1 MYTIASK
8 IISTAAA
15 HSITRTSE
23 FVKACSD
30 IAQPHSVRAR
40 LHYLAAQ
47 GVISRVAKG
56 MYVAKSG
63 STMQVGFQ
71 ADSRVACAELAAAG
85 CKVDA
90 IFLDVPYGA
99 AEEGQGVKG
108 GNRDIAAFPVIH
120 STEFAKMA
128 TNMAKMLDADAP
140 AVLIMSNGKS
150 SAKAK
155 AGYIAAMESAG
166 FKLSAVGEYTK
177 TYANGAPVQF
187 MGRTMPG
194 EGIFVFTKS
203 GRSINADLTIS
214 AIRPSAGCYPTQKPI
229 QLLDRIVSELSSVG
243 STWLDPFAGS
253 GSLYKSCSAL
263 GRNGLY
269 IDVLHNP
276 VTYN

>member
-1 MYTIASK
+1 MSTIAST
-8 IISTAAA
+8 IISTATA
-15 HSITRTSE
+15 HSVTRTSD
-23 FVKACSD
+23 FVRACSA

-47 GVISRVAKG
+47 GVIARVAKG

-63 STMQVGFQ
+63 ETMQVGFQ

-99 AEEGQGVKG
+99 GEEGQGVKG
-108 GNRDIAAFPVIH
+108 GNRDLAAFPVIH

-128 TNMAKMLDADAP
+128 KDMARMLDADAP

-150 SAKAK
+150 STKAK
-155 AGYIAAMESAG
+155 AGYIAAMEAAG

-187 MGRTMPG
+187 MGRTMPN

-203 GRSINADLTIS
+203 GRAIAADLSIS
-214 AIRPSAGCYPTQKPI
+214 AVRPSAGCYPTQKPL
-229 QLLDRIVSELSSVG
+229 QLLDRIVSELSTVG
-243 STWLDPFAGS
+243 ATWLDPFAGS
-253 GSLYKSCSAL
+253 GSLYKSCSSL